1 MALIQAMLNIYTNHK
16 MLSPTYLKQKKTILV
31 VTEMLTHVCFSNRH
45 QIHVTKKHRDNE
57 TS

>member
-16 MLSPTYLKQKKTILV
+16 MLSPTYLKQNKTILV